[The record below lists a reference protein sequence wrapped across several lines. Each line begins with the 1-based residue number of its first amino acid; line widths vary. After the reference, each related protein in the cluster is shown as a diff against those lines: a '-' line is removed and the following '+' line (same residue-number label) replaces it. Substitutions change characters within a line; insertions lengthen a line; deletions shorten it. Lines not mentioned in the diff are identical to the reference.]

1 MGEIWAIVLAG
12 GESRRMGTPKMLL
25 PFWGSTMLGRVIDN
39 VTASRI
45 DHTLVVL
52 GAEKDRIGELLN
64 KRPVSVCYNANY
76 IEGMLSSVKCGI
88 KHLPESC
95 RAFLVF
101 QGDQPLILPS
111 TTDKLIDAYLESAKG
126 IMMPVFDNKRGH
138 PLLIDS
144 RFIADVMQLDNNYGL
159 SGLAEKMPGEVSAI
173 EVDDPGI
180 LRDFDTPEDYNKEIN
195 QIL

>member
-25 PFWGSTMLGRVIDN
+25 PFRGSTMLGKVIDN
-39 VTASRI
+39 VTASRVN
-45 DHTLVVL
+45 HTLVVL
-52 GAEKDRIGELLN
+52 GAEKDKIGELLRDHHVN
-64 KRPVSVCYNANY
+64 VCYNANY

-88 KHLPESC
+88 KHLPENC

-111 TTDKLIDAYLESAKG
+111 TTDKLIDAYLKSGKG
-126 IMMPVFDNKRGH
+126 IMMPVFANKKGH

-144 RFIADVMQLDNNYGL
+144 RFIDEVEQLDNNYGL
-159 SGLAEKMPGEVSAI
+159 RALAEKIPGEVSAI

-180 LRDFDTPEDYNKEIN
+180 LRDFDTPEDYNNEIN

>member
-25 PFWGSTMLGRVIDN
+25 PFRGSTMLGRVIDN

-52 GAEKDRIGELLN
+52 GVEKDRIGELLN
-64 KRPVSVCYNANY
+64 KRPVRVCYNANY

-88 KHLPESC
+88 KHLPENC

-111 TTDKLIDAYLESAKG
+111 TTDKLIDAYLESGKG
-126 IMMPVFDNKRGH
+126 IMMPVYNNRKGH

-144 RFIADVMQLDNNYGL
+144 RFIANVEQLDNNHGL
-159 SGLAEKMPGEVSAI
+159 RALAEKMPGEVSAI
-173 EVDDPGI
+173 DVDDPGI

>member
-1 MGEIWAIVLAG
+1 
-12 GESRRMGTPKMLL
+12 
-25 PFWGSTMLGRVIDN
+25 MLGRVIDN

-111 TTDKLIDAYLESAKG
+111 TTDKLIDAYLESGKG
-126 IMMPVFDNKRGH
+126 IMMPVYNNRKGH

-144 RFIADVMQLDNNYGL
+144 RFIANVEQLDNNHGL
-159 SGLAEKMPGEVSAI
+159 RALAEKMPGEVLAI

>member
-1 MGEIWAIVLAG
+1 MGEIWAIILAG

-25 PFWGSTMLGRVIDN
+25 PFRGNTMLGKVIEN
-39 VTASRI
+39 VTASRV

-52 GAEKDRIGELLN
+52 GAEKDKIGELLN
-64 KRPVSVCYNANY
+64 GYRVSSCYNVNY
-76 IEGMLSSVKCGI
+76 NEGMLSSVKCGI
-88 KHLPESC
+88 KHLPENC

-101 QGDQPLILPS
+101 QGDQPMILPS
-111 TTDKLIDAYLESAKG
+111 TTDKLIEAYLKSEKG
-126 IMMPVFDNKRGH
+126 IMMPVFNKKKGH

-144 RFIADVMQLDNNYGL
+144 RFIANVEQLDNDHGL
-159 SGLAEKMPGEVSAI
+159 RVLAEKMPGEVSLI
-173 EVDDPGI
+173 DVDDPGI